1 LRAKDRRRS
10 SSILLGLLAGAVAA
24 GAVTPMTA
32 SAVGTRA
39 FAAEADAEVV
49 ESKADDNFGSAK
61 SLHSDGS
68 PETESYLRF
77 VVEGVVGTVQR
88 ATLRLYVTNGSSDG
102 PVLYAADSG
111 WSESAVNWESRPGR
125 TGEPL
130 EDKGKVRSGWV
141 EYDVSGAVK
150 GNGTVAF
157 NLTPESGD
165 GLAVNSREASRNRPE
180 LRVETGEAV
189 PSDTH
194 PPDGAPNVLI
204 ILTDDQRADQT
215 MEVMERTRYWLG
227 EGGTTFGHGFATTPL
242 CCPSRS
248 TLFSG
253 RYMHNHG
260 VFDNGEAEKL
270 DQRFTM
276 QRYLHDAGY
285 QTAMVGK
292 FLTGWSARKAP
303 PNFDHFALSNGGY
316 RNVTFNVDGH
326 SKKAAYTTD
335 FLRDQAL
342 EFLGGFEADDSR
354 PWFLYL
360 APQAP
365 HDDDDDSFPPA
376 PRHEGAPI
384 PEFQP
389 GPATPETDKS
399 DKVPFLRK
407 KNLSLS
413 ASKVAHD
420 GQLRTLLAVDEMI
433 DAVFQRLEAS
443 GEADNTLVVF
453 TSDNGYHWGEHG
465 VSSKGLPYNESVRV
479 PFMVRWPGRVEAGA
493 VSDALVGG
501 IDLMPTVLEATGTTP
516 PVLGY
521 PLDGRSLFAPGE
533 RERILLEFHAGHRDY
548 PSWASI
554 RTHTNQYLE
563 YYANDDRTVT
573 FREHYDL
580 VADPYQLDNVLA
592 DDDPANDPDVD
603 ALSAELKLH
612 RACQGAT
619 GTSACP

>member
-1 LRAKDRRRS
+1 LRARNRRRS
-10 SSILLGLLAGAVAA
+10 SPILLGLLAGAVAA

-32 SAVGTRA
+32 SAVDTRS

-49 ESKADDNFGSAK
+49 ESEPTDNLGSATSLHADD
-61 SLHSDGS
+61 S
-68 PETESYLRF
+68 PESEGYFRF
-77 VVEGVVGTVQR
+77 VVDGLDGAVQR
-88 ATLRLYVTNGSSDG
+88 ATLRLYVTGGSSDG
-102 PVLYAADSG
+102 PALYSADTA
-111 WSESAVNWESRPGR
+111 WSESAVNWETRPAR
-125 TGEPL
+125 TGDPL

-141 EYDVSGAVK
+141 EYNVTGAVTT
-150 GNGTVAF
+150 NGTFAF
-157 NLTPESGD
+157 NLAPESDD
-165 GLAVNSREASRNRPE
+165 GTTVNSREASRNRPE
-180 LRVETGEAV
+180 LRVETAGAV
-189 PSDTH
+189 PPSPH
-194 PPDGAPNVLI
+194 PPDGAPNVLV
-204 ILTDDQRADQT
+204 ILTDDQRADT
-215 MEVMERTRYWLG
+215 LDVMDRTRHWLG
-227 EGGTTFGHGFATTPL
+227 EGGTTFSHGFATTPL

-276 QRYLHDAGY
+276 QRYLGDAGY

-316 RNVTFNVDGH
+316 ENVTFNVDGH
-326 SKKAAYTTD
+326 SRRAAYTTD
-335 FLRDQAL
+335 FLRDQAI
-342 EFLGGFEADDSR
+342 EFLGGFEAQDSR

-376 PRHEGAPI
+376 ARHEDAPI
-384 PEFQP
+384 PEFEP
-389 GPATPETDKS
+389 GPAAPETDKS

-407 KNLSLS
+407 KKLSLS
-413 ASKVAHD
+413 AAKAAHD

-433 DAVFQRLEAS
+433 EAVFQRLEAT

-479 PFMVRWPGRVEAGA
+479 PFLVRWPERVEAGT
-493 VSDALVGG
+493 VSDRLVGG
-501 IDLMPTVLEATGTTP
+501 VDILPTVLEATGTAP
-516 PVLGY
+516 PAMGY
-521 PLDGRSLFAPGE
+521 PLDGRSLLAPGG
-533 RERILLEFHAGHRDY
+533 REKILLEFHTGHRNY

-554 RTHTNQYLE
+554 RNHTTQYVE
-563 YYANDDRTVT
+563 YYAKDDRTVT

-580 VADPYQLDNVLA
+580 AADPYQLENVLA
-592 DDDPANDPDVD
+592 DDDPSNDPDVD
-603 ALSAELKLH
+603 ALSAELKRH
-612 RACQGAT
+612 RACQGGT